1 MVIAM
6 EIDGQS
12 WLADVGFGGEGPC
25 EPLAMTGEV
34 TASTAGLAYRVV
46 VEGELRV
53 MQMRRDGA
61 WADQYAFLPH
71 PVQPIDLVVANWFTS
86 THPSSPFV
94 RTLTAQRATRDVR
107 YVLRYPAYTEI
118 RASSTRT
125 REIAR
130 VELLPLLRDVF
141 LIELP
146 ADTIFPGIDS
156 RAANALA

>member
-1 MVIAM
+1 
-6 EIDGQS
+6 
-12 WLADVGFGGEGPC
+12 
-25 EPLAMTGEV
+25 
-34 TASTAGLAYRVV
+34 
-46 VEGELRV
+46 

-71 PVQPIDLVVANWFTS
+71 PVQAIDLEVANWFTS

-118 RASSTRT
+118 RASGTRT

-146 ADTIFPGIDS
+146 ADTIFPAIDS
-156 RAANALA
+156 RAAKALA